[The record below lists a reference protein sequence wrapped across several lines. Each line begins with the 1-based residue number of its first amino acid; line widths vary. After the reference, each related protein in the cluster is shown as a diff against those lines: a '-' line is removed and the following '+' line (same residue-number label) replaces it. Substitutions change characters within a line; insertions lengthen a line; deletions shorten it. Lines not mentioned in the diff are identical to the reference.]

1 MAGITAIVAGG
12 VAAAG
17 AIGGAIS
24 GTQAAK
30 RAGRRAAREEASL
43 EKELKAVERNRT
55 PVINPYA
62 NVKDL
67 SDKIQNLSGQLNNP
81 YDNLGV
87 ATQAA
92 KMQAEQSDIALANT
106 LDTLAATGASAGG
119 ATALAQAALASK
131 RGVAASI
138 ESQEAANEKLRAQG
152 NADLQSQKLAEEQR
166 VQTALYAEA
175 GRMQEVDVAG
185 QKFVYNEKEKRTLE
199 QLDRLQD
206 KVDSAGRQK
215 QDAYNKKAQAI
226 SGGFKGAA
234 SGISNALLSDRKL
247 KKNIKLIGKS
257 KKGLNIYAFEYIN
270 KAFGNEI
277 YQGVMADEM
286 PQKVIIKHPNGYD
299 MVNYSMIDV
308 EFKKYN

>member
-1 MAGITAIVAGG
+1 MAAVTAIVGG
-12 VAAAG
+12 AVAAAG

-24 GTQAAK
+24 GAQAAK

-62 NVKDL
+62 NVTDL

-92 KMQAEQSDIALANT
+92 KIQAEQSDIALANT
-106 LDTLAATGASAGG
+106 LDNLAATGASAGG

-152 NADLQSQKLAEEQR
+152 DAELQQQKLAEEQR

-185 QKFVYNEKEKRTLE
+185 QKFVYNEKEKRTME
-199 QLDRLQD
+199 QLDRLQGQ
-206 KVDSAGRQK
+206 VDAAAQEK
-215 QDAYNKKAQAI
+215 QDAYNRKAEAI
-226 SGGFKGAA
+226 SGGISGAA
-234 SGISNALLSDRKL
+234 GGISNALLSDRKL

-270 KAFGNEI
+270 KAFGNGV

-286 PQKVIIKHPNGYD
+286 QQKAIIKHPNGYD

>member
-1 MAGITAIVAGG
+1 MAAITAAAIGVAGAVG
-12 VAAAG
+12 S
-17 AIGGAIS
+17 AIS
-24 GTQAAK
+24 STQSAK
-30 RAGRRAAREEASL
+30 RAGRRAAREEAKVD
-43 EKELKAVERNRT
+43 KELKAVERNRT
-55 PVINPYA
+55 PVINPYS
-62 NVKDL
+62 NVTDL

-152 NADLQSQKLAEEQR
+152 DADLQTQKLAEEQR

-185 QKFVYNEKEKRTLE
+185 QKFVYNEKEKRTME
-199 QLDRLQD
+199 QLDRLQAQKDTAEARKIQARND
-206 KVDSAGRQK
+206 KAS
-215 QDAYNKKAQAI
+215 AI
-226 SGGFKGAA
+226 SGGFSGVGGAIGGLA
-234 SGISNALLSDRKL
+234 GAISDRKL

-270 KAFGNEI
+270 KAFGNYI

-286 PQKVIIKHPNGYD
+286 QQEAVIKHPDGYD

-308 EFKKYN
+308 DFKKI

>member
-1 MAGITAIVAGG
+1 MAAVTAIVGG
-12 VAAAG
+12 AVAAAG

-138 ESQEAANEKLRAQG
+138 ESQEASNEKLRAQG
-152 NADLQSQKLAEEQR
+152 DADLQSQKLAEEQR

-185 QKFVYNEKEKRTLE
+185 QKFVYDEKEKRTKQ
-199 QLDRLQD
+199 QLNRLQD
-206 KVDSAGRQK
+206 QVDSAGKEK
-215 QDAYNKKAQAI
+215 QDAYNRKAEAI
-226 SGGFKGAA
+226 SGGIKGAA
-234 SGISNALLSDRKL
+234 GGISSIFSDRKL

-270 KAFGNEI
+270 KAFGNGI

-286 PQKVIIKHPNGYD
+286 LQKVIIKHPNGYN

-308 EFKKYN
+308 DFKKI